1 MSGEVGGQSSGQL
14 SAPVTQAA
22 LWVVGMCDAEE
33 AVSFRLGHGELP
45 EVGLRVRG
53 WAPLRARD
61 VVAQAAPHTIR
72 LVYDVEKAPGTG
84 WPAHE
89 TRRDPGLV
97 ILPGEVA
104 LRHQRLA
111 AYAVVTSERGV
122 LLSRFSTSTNS
133 PGTWGLCGGGVDPGE
148 LPEET
153 VHREVWEESGQRI
166 EITGLATI
174 TSSHWV
180 GRAPS
185 GRLEDFHAV
194 RLGYDATCQEPTDP
208 VVHDVGGTTEHSEW
222 VPLDRVASLPL
233 VSSWRDVLPALL
245 RR

>member
-1 MSGEVGGQSSGQL
+1 MNDQANGQANGL
-14 SAPVTQAA
+14 ANGLVTQAV
-22 LWVVGMCDAEE
+22 LWVVGMCDGEE
-33 AVSFRLGHGELP
+33 VVSFRLEHGELP
-45 EVGLRVRG
+45 DVGLRVRG
-53 WAPLRARD
+53 WALLRTRD
-61 VVAQAAPHTIR
+61 VVAQATPHMMR
-72 LVYDVEKAPGTG
+72 LVYDVEEAPGIPSPT
-84 WPAHE
+84 E
-89 TRRDPGLV
+89 KTRRDPGLV
-97 ILPGEVA
+97 IVPGEVA

-122 LLSRFSTSTNS
+122 LLSRFSTSTNA
-133 PGTWGLCGGGVDPGE
+133 PGTWGLCGGGVDSGE

-153 VHREVWEESGQRI
+153 VHREVWEESGQQI

-174 TSSHWV
+174 TSSHWI

-194 RLGYDATCQEPTDP
+194 RLAYDATCREPTDP

-222 VPLDRVASLPL
+222 VRLERVASLPL